1 MITSQ
6 PCSKKVFFD
15 TEFTGLSSDPRLL
28 SIALVA
34 DSGETLYIEFTDGW
48 SEAQCSSWVKEHVLP
63 MLGNGERL
71 TRREAVAR
79 ILAWIAAFESTPT
92 LLAETSWD
100 TDLFADLIRECGIPR
115 DCICFKA
122 LEFSGKA
129 QANAFEA
136 AKQCYFKSKQ
146 GTQHHALTDA
156 HAFHAA
162 WGSVFGEA
170 FPTRHD
176 PSHQKID

>member
-1 MITSQ
+1 MIKS
-6 PCSKKVFFD
+6 PLSSNKVFFD
-15 TEFTGLSSDPRLL
+15 TEFTGLTSDPRLL

-122 LEFSGKA
+122 LEFCGKA

-136 AKQCYFKSKQ
+136 AKQCYFKSNQ

-162 WGSVFGEA
+162 WGSVFGA
-170 FPTRHD
+170 VSPKRHD
-176 PSHQKID
+176 PSHTKID

>member
-1 MITSQ
+1 MITSPLLARQ
-6 PCSKKVFFD
+6 VFFD
-15 TEFTGLSSDPRLL
+15 IEFTGLTSDPRLL
-28 SIALVA
+28 SIGLVA
-34 DSGETLYIEFTDGW
+34 DSGEELYIEFTDGW
-48 SEAQCSSWVKEHVLP
+48 SEAECSSWVKEHILP
-63 MLGNGERL
+63 MLGTGERL

-79 ILAWIAAFESTPT
+79 ILTWISAFESAPM

-100 TDLFADLIRECGIPR
+100 TDLFADLLRECGMPR

-122 LEFSGKA
+122 IEFSGKA

-136 AKQCYFKSKQ
+136 AKQHYFESNQ

-162 WGSVFGEA
+162 WGSVFGA
-170 FPTRHD
+170 G
-176 PSHQKID
+176 SS